1 MAVAVAD
8 SAPPLGLLRLGPL
21 VLEPDLDL
29 VLRQSQLL
37 GQPLPP
43 CLCEVAARA
52 ELALQPLNL
61 LAVEGRAR
69 PLAPAAA
76 AAAAPFPSACRRGGH
91 RLSRCPAPGSPTA
104 PPT

>member
-1 MAVAVAD
+1 MWLAMRERRIGRR
-8 SAPPLGLLRLGPL
+8 SPRRRRPLGLLHLGPL
-21 VLEPDLDL
+21 VLKPDLDL

-43 CLCEVAARA
+43 RLCEVAARA

-69 PLAPAAA
+69 PLAP
-76 AAAAPFPSACRRGGH
+76 FPSPRRLLF
-91 RLSRCPAPGSPTA
+91 RFLAPGSPSA